1 MKFSITE
8 LFNDYSWNNI
18 RYKKKTKKG
27 FPVKIRVYDTIIK
40 KHDYFSLK
48 MYQNEESLKSDNLI
62 KQREF
67 ELIKELEF
75 INSRN
80 MSLSESLNIFENG
93 VPLND
98 IEKRILELEAE
109 LSRLR
114 SQLKPSMLFE
124 FSDRYIQEKVNRKE
138 LVSIHKSVLLQFK
151 IVYSSKER
159 FSNKWFKNRI
169 AFRFPKIFIR
179 TINNESVNTYLSKFQ
194 SIFLAAQ
201 CREDLN
207 IKQQNP
213 FKFVK
218 KLNVNRDVDKH
229 ISLESLIKLHNYNFE
244 KWKWIDKSKY
254 KMIVDL
260 FMFQI
265 AIGGHDFIDIT
276 LLTWSNINNGRI
288 KFKRYKNRN
297 LNNGGPTA
305 DNKLFD
311 VALETIEKYGT
322 KNDKRVFSFIPLPN
336 YDEDNASYK
345 NYQAGYNRILTAIKN
360 KAGIKGVILS
370 KRARFTFNTI
380 AGNLLINRDVIEELQ
395 AHVQSSI
402 SHGYYGGTFNEIKDA
417 EHLKVIEAVFGE

>member
-1 MKFSITE
+1 M
-8 LFNDYSWNNI
+8 
-18 RYKKKTKKG
+18 
-27 FPVKIRVYDTIIK
+27 
-40 KHDYFSLK
+40 
-48 MYQNEESLKSDNLI
+48 
-62 KQREF
+62 
-67 ELIKELEF
+67 
-75 INSRN
+75 
-80 MSLSESLNIFENG
+80 
-93 VPLND
+93 
-98 IEKRILELEAE
+98 
-109 LSRLR
+109 
-114 SQLKPSMLFE
+114 
-124 FSDRYIQEKVNRKE
+124 
-138 LVSIHKSVLLQFK
+138 
-151 IVYSSKER
+151 
-159 FSNKWFKNRI
+159 
-169 AFRFPKIFIR
+169 
-179 TINNESVNTYLSKFQ
+179 
-194 SIFLAAQ
+194 
-201 CREDLN
+201 
-207 IKQQNP
+207 
-213 FKFVK
+213 K

-360 KAGIKGVILS
+360 KAGIKDVILS